1 MAMTTDAKVPDEVVE
16 EIVSTDS
23 FDDGRAVD
31 L

>member
-1 MAMTTDAKVPDEVVE
+1 MAMTTDGKVPDEVVE

-23 FDDGRAVD
+23 FEVGRAVD